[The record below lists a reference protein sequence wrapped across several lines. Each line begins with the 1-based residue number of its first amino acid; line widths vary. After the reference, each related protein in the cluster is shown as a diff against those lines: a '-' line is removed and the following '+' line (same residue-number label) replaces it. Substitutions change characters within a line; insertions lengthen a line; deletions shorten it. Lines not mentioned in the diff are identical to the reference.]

1 MKAKE
6 REMVI
11 PRDFNLPKE
20 TSEVKGQDGKTYLQ
34 FNTGMLTLYK
44 QTYGEISPFF
54 LALREGRLIGS
65 RCKKCGQIMVPAVT
79 WHCPNCKFA
88 EMEEVALPHRGI
100 LAATAPITFFPS
112 ASFVGQAPFCRG
124 YVDVATSAKIASFLP
139 CRLRT
144 TTGIP
149 RPGIFVKGL
158 EVKLVFED
166 KRQGTILDIFAV
178 PMAEI
183 PEKLRAKEP
192 LFASA
197 LNLKAPPVPK
207 VKTDPAMKPVFAT
220 ALKAMQG
227 MAAKIKSGTRAEKD
241 LAGRKHTIQV
251 KTGGGDFGMK
261 IDKGRLTI
269 SASPPPASKADFTM
283 TVENPDV
290 FSKWVAG
297 GSLSDAVMEGELW
310 LPNLEAFPVLYA
322 LDRLPRSIRREQEK
336 K

>member
-1 MKAKE
+1 MKEK
-6 REMVI
+6 EMVI

-20 TSEVKGQDGKTYLQ
+20 VSTVKGQDGKPYLQ

-44 QTYGEISPFF
+44 QTYGELTRFF
-54 LALREGRLIGS
+54 MALREGRLIGS
-65 RCKKCGQIMVPAVT
+65 RCKKCGQVMVPAAS
-79 WHCPNCKFA
+79 WHCPNCSFA
-88 EMEEVALPHRGI
+88 EMEEVTLPHRGV

-149 RPGIFVKGL
+149 RPGIFVKGVEL
-158 EVKLVFED
+158 KLVFEN

-178 PMAEI
+178 PMAEV
-183 PEKLRAKEP
+183 PEKLRSKEP
-192 LFASA
+192 LLASA

-207 VKTDPAMKPVFAT
+207 VKSDPAMKPVLAA

-227 MAAKIKSGTRAEKD
+227 MAAKIKAGTRAEKD
-241 LAGRKHTIQV
+241 LAGRKHLIRV

-261 IDKGRLTI
+261 IEKGRLAI
-269 SASPPPASKADFTM
+269 NAALRPAQKVDFTM
-283 TVENPDV
+283 TVENPSV

-310 LPNLEAFPVLYA
+310 LPNLEAFPALYA
-322 LDRLPRSIRREQEK
+322 LDRLPRSIRRDQEEK
-336 K
+336 

>member
-1 MKAKE
+1 
-6 REMVI
+6 MVI

-20 TSEVKGQDGKTYLQ
+20 VSVVKGADGKPYLQ

-44 QTYGEISPFF
+44 QTYGELSRFF
-54 LALREGRLIGS
+54 MALREARLIGS
-65 RCKKCGQIMVPAVT
+65 RCKTCGQVMVPAAT
-79 WHCPNCKFA
+79 WYCPNCNFA
-88 EMEEVALPHRGI
+88 EMEEVSLPHRGV

-112 ASFVGQAPFCRG
+112 ASFIGQAPFCRG
-124 YVDVATSAKIASFLP
+124 YVDVATEAKIASFLP

-149 RPGIFVKGL
+149 RPGIFVKGTEL
-158 EVKLVFED
+158 KLVFENQ
-166 KRQGTILDIFAV
+166 RQGTILDIFAV
-178 PMAEI
+178 PMAEV

-207 VKTDPAMKPVFAT
+207 VKSDPALKPVLST

-227 MAAKIKSGTRAEKD
+227 MAAKIKAGSRAEKD
-241 LAGRKHTIQV
+241 LAGRKHVIRI
-251 KTGGGDFGMK
+251 KTGGGEFGMK
-261 IDKGRLTI
+261 IEKGRLAI
-269 SASPPPASKADFTM
+269 NVSPPSAPKADFTM
-283 TVENPDV
+283 TVENPAV

-322 LDRLPRSIRREQEK
+322 LDRLPRSIRRDLEEK
-336 K
+336 